1 MCDARTF
8 NRIERCV
15 RQRMA
20 AGQMFT
26 AFDITLDLQKKGSR
40 KLHREIRRDIKSV
53 ADGLILLFDYERT
66 RVRLQEIGA
75 EAFVYHPYG
84 TDARQ
89 HRSSIRPFALVIARC
104 GRDVN

>member
-20 AGQMFT
+20 AGRMFT
-26 AFDITLDLQKKGSR
+26 AFDITLDLQEKGSR

-66 RVRLQEIGA
+66 RVRLREVGA
-75 EAFVYHPYG
+75 EALVYHPYG
-84 TDARQ
+84 TDASQ
-89 HRSSIRPFALVIARC
+89 HQSSIRPFAFVIARC